1 MSKVAP
7 APAPATGATATVRV
21 SNIPS
26 SAVAAELLAFFD
38 TAVAAAGAAFACEIA
53 AAHRGWLSR
62 GHGSVQ
68 FDSAAAA
75 SLATDLS
82 SSGRLPPFLGSR
94 LSVSPA
100 HVDLLP
106 RAPDLSLRAAGAS
119 LVLGNCVAERELE
132 VAYAWD
138 GVRAE
143 VIPGKRR
150 VDLYLEQD
158 SRRYKLEVLFEDIRE
173 CFGCSLDGTGAILL
187 QLIYAPRIHTAISGS
202 AVNSRFTDERFHACK
217 EDAKFAWVRAL
228 DFTPNSCFGKCSTLV
243 LKLGEGAP
251 VSDILESLSFS
262 GELGELAISSMDV
275 FGPSSKVVP
284 LVDCPSGF
292 SVPYEILFR
301 LNSLVHMGKLV
312 ARHVNADLFK
322 VLEELSV
329 DTSRRIFEKM
339 SKLKSTCY
347 EPLQFIRQEAHS
359 MKISK
364 NALLSNKSKGKGK
377 LTRCYRVHIT
387 PSKIYCLGPEEEVSN
402 YVVKY
407 HFEYASDFVRVTF
420 VDEDWSKLSPNALS
434 ARIEQGFLSTPLK
447 TGLYHRILSILKEG
461 FCIGPKKYEFL
472 AFSASQLRGNSVWM
486 FASNNSLTAEC
497 IRKWM
502 GHFKD
507 IRSVSKCAARM
518 GQLFSSSRQTFEVS
532 SYDVEVIPDI
542 EVTTDGTKYIFS
554 DGIGKVSLR
563 FARQIATII
572 GLDPVNPPSAFQI
585 RYGGYKGVIAVDPTS
600 FFDLSLRPSM
610 KKFESKSTMLNITNW
625 SKSQPCY
632 MNREII
638 SLLSTLGI
646 RDEIFVS
653 MQKDD
658 MHESDDML
666 TNKEAALSVL
676 GKIGGAETK
685 TAVKMLLQGYE
696 PSSEPYLLMILK
708 AHQANRL
715 TDIRTRC
722 KIHVQKG
729 RVLIG
734 CLDETGKLD
743 YGQVYIRITKNR
755 KEQKDNE
762 QPFFYNDDGKTAVV
776 VGKVAI
782 SKNPC
787 LHPGDIR
794 VLEAVYDPGLD
805 ARGLVDCVVFPQRG
819 ERPHPNECSGGDLDG
834 DLFFI
839 TWDDKLI
846 PEKIDAPMDYTATR
860 PRIMDH
866 VVTLEEIQ
874 KHFVDYMINDAL
886 GVISTAH
893 LIHADRDLLK
903 ARSPE
908 CLQLAA
914 LHSMAVDFAKTG
926 APAEMP
932 RALRPR
938 EFPDFMER
946 WEKPMYISNGVLGK
960 LYRAALQQAEN
971 SEALLPP
978 VPPSCAYDPDLEISG
993 FHEFL
998 DAAEECYELYAEKLG
1013 TLMSYYSAER
1023 EDEILTGNIG
1033 NKLLYLKRDNKRYFE
1048 MKDRIVAAVDS
1059 LHDEVR
1065 GWLRGCREEDA
1076 SRVASAW
1083 YHVTYHPDRRQGK
1096 RFWSF
1101 PWIVCDSLLAIKA
1114 ARRCRRQVDGA
1125 VPMDCGAHCASEANN

>member
-1 MSKVAP
+1 MSTVVAAAAAAP
-7 APAPATGATATVRV
+7 APGATATVRV
-21 SNIPS
+21 SNIPP
-26 SAVAAELLAFFD
+26 SAIAAELLAFFD
-38 TAVAAAGAAFACEIA
+38 SAVATGAAFACEIA

-68 FDSAAAA
+68 FESAAAA
-75 SLATDLS
+75 TRAIDLA
-82 SSGRLPPFLGSR
+82 SSGGLPPFLGSR

-106 RAPDLSLRAAGAS
+106 RAPAFALRALGSS
-119 LVLGNCVAERELE
+119 LVIGNRVAERELE
-132 VAYAWD
+132 VAYTWD

-150 VDLYLEQD
+150 VDLYLKHD
-158 SRRYKLEVLFEDIRE
+158 SRSYKLEVLFEDIRE
-173 CFGCSLDGTGAILL
+173 CFGCSFDGAGAILL
-187 QLIYAPRIHTAISGS
+187 LLTYAPRIHTTISGS
-202 AVNSRFTDERFHACK
+202 TIKSRFTDERFHACK

-228 DFTPNSCFGKCSTLV
+228 DFTPNSSFGVCSTLV
-243 LKLGEGAP
+243 LKLSKAAP
-251 VSDILESLSFS
+251 VSDILESLPFS
-262 GELGELAISSMDV
+262 GELGELTISSMDM
-275 FGPSSKVVP
+275 FGSSSKVVP

-292 SVPYEILFR
+292 SVPYEVLFR

-322 VLEELSV
+322 VLEDLPIY
-329 DTSRRIFEKM
+329 TLRRIFEKM
-339 SKLKSTCY
+339 SKLNSTCF
-347 EPLQFIRQEAHS
+347 EPLEFIRHEAHS

-364 NALLSNKSKGKGK
+364 KTLLSKKGEGEGK
-377 LTRCYRVHIT
+377 LMRCYRIHIT

-407 HFEYASDFVRVTF
+407 HSEYASDFARVTF

-434 ARIEQGFLSTPLK
+434 ARIEQGFFSTPLK
-447 TGLYHRILSILKEG
+447 TGLYHRILSTLKEG
-461 FCIGPKKYEFL
+461 FRIGPKKYEFL

-486 FASNNSLTAEC
+486 FASNNSLSAES
-497 IRKWM
+497 IRRWM

-542 EVTTDGTKYIFS
+542 EITTDGTKHIFS
-554 DGIGKVSLR
+554 DGIGKISSR
-563 FARQIATII
+563 FARQIAKTI
-572 GLDPVNPPSAFQI
+572 GLDPNNPPSAFQI

-600 FFDLSLRPSM
+600 FFNLSLRPSM

-632 MNREII
+632 VNREII

-646 RDEIFVS
+646 KDETFLT
-653 MQKDD
+653 MQQDD
-658 MHESDDML
+658 MHESDEML
-666 TNKEAALSVL
+666 TNKEVALSVL
-676 GKIGGAETK
+676 GKISGADTK
-685 TAVKMLLQGYE
+685 TAAEMLLQGYE
-696 PSSEPYLLMILK
+696 PSLEPYLSMILK
-708 AHQANRL
+708 AHRANRL

-755 KEQKDNE
+755 KEKKYSE
-762 QPFFYNDDGKTAVV
+762 QPFFCNDDGKTAVI

-787 LHPGDIR
+787 LHPGDVR
-794 VLEAVYDPGLD
+794 VLEAIYDPGLD
-805 ARGLVDCVVFPQRG
+805 ARGLIDCVVFPQRG

-846 PEKIDAPMDYTATR
+846 PEKVDAPMDYTATR

-866 VVTLEEIQ
+866 AVTLEEIQ
-874 KHFVDYMINDAL
+874 KHFVSYMINDAL

-893 LIHADRDLLK
+893 LIHADRDPLK

-914 LHSMAVDFAKTG
+914 LHSMAVDFAKSG

-938 EFPDFMER
+938 EFPDFLER

-960 LYRAALQQAEN
+960 LYRAALRHAEN
-971 SEALLPP
+971 AEALLPEA
-978 VPPSCAYDPDLEISG
+978 PPSCAYDPDLECPG
-993 FHEFL
+993 FHDFL
-998 DAAEECYELYAEKLG
+998 DAAEEHYEAYAERLG
-1013 TLMSYYSAER
+1013 TLMTYYSAER
-1023 EDEILTGNIG
+1023 EDEILTGNIR
-1033 NKLLYLKRDNKRYFE
+1033 NKLVYLRRDNKRYFE
-1048 MKDRIVAAVDS
+1048 MKDRIIAAVDA
-1059 LHDEVR
+1059 LHAEVR
-1065 GWLRGCREEDA
+1065 GWLRARRDEEA
-1076 SRVASAW
+1076 SKLASAW
-1083 YHVTYHPDRRQGK
+1083 YHVTYHPGRRGEK

-1101 PWIVCDSLLAIKA
+1101 PWIACDTLLAIKA
-1114 ARRCRRQVDGA
+1114 ARRCRKRVEDAAA
-1125 VPMDCGAHCASEANN
+1125 VPMDCDA

>member
-1 MSKVAP
+1 MSTVVAAAVP
-7 APAPATGATATVRV
+7 APGATATVRV
-21 SNIPS
+21 SNIPP
-26 SAVAAELLAFFD
+26 SAIAAELLAFFD
-38 TAVAAAGAAFACEIA
+38 SAVATGAAFACEIA

-75 SLATDLS
+75 TRAIDLA
-82 SSGRLPPFLGSR
+82 SSGCLPPFLGSR

-106 RAPDLSLRAAGAS
+106 RAPDFALRALGSS
-119 LVLGNCVAERELE
+119 LVIGNRVAERELE

-150 VDLYLEQD
+150 VDLYLKHGSGED
-158 SRRYKLEVLFEDIRE
+158 SRSYKLEVLFEDIRE
-173 CFGCSLDGTGAILL
+173 CFGCSFDGAGAILL
-187 QLIYAPRIHTAISGS
+187 QLTYAPRIHTEISGS
-202 AVNSRFTDERFHACK
+202 TIKTRFTDERFHACK

-228 DFTPNSCFGKCSTLV
+228 DFTPNSSFGECSTLV
-243 LKLGEGAP
+243 LKLSKAAP
-251 VSDILESLSFS
+251 VSDILESLPFS
-262 GELGELAISSMDV
+262 GELGELTVSKVDM
-275 FGPSSKVVP
+275 FGSSSKVVP
-284 LVDCPSGF
+284 LVDCPSGC
-292 SVPYEILFR
+292 SVPYEVLFR

-312 ARHVNADLFK
+312 AKHVNADLFK
-322 VLEELSV
+322 VLEDLPV
-329 DTSRRIFEKM
+329 DTLRRIFEKM
-339 SKLKSTCY
+339 SKLNSTCY
-347 EPLQFIRQEAHS
+347 EPLEFIRHEAHS

-364 NALLSNKSKGKGK
+364 KTLLSKKGEGEGK
-377 LTRCYRVHIT
+377 LMRCYRIHIT

-407 HFEYASDFVRVTF
+407 HSKYASDFARVTF

-434 ARIEQGFLSTPLK
+434 ARIEQGFFSTPLK

-486 FASNNSLTAEC
+486 FASNNSLSAES
-497 IRKWM
+497 IRGWM

-542 EVTTDGTKYIFS
+542 EITTNGTKHIFS
-554 DGIGKVSLR
+554 DGIGKISSR
-563 FARQIATII
+563 FARQIAKTI
-572 GLDPVNPPSAFQI
+572 GLDPNNPPSAFQI

-600 FFDLSLRPSM
+600 FFNLSLRPSM

-625 SKSQPCY
+625 SKSQPCFV
-632 MNREII
+632 NREII

-646 RDEIFVS
+646 KDETFLT
-653 MQKDD
+653 MQQDD
-658 MHESDDML
+658 MHESDEML
-666 TNKEAALSVL
+666 TNKEVALSVL
-676 GKIGGAETK
+676 GKISGADTK
-685 TAVKMLLQGYE
+685 TAAEMLLQGYE
-696 PSSEPYLLMILK
+696 PSLEPYLSMILK
-708 AHQANRL
+708 AHRANRL

-743 YGQVYIRITKNR
+743 YGQIYIRITMNH
-755 KEQKDNE
+755 KEQKHSE
-762 QPFFYNDDGKTAVV
+762 QPYFCSDDGKTAVI

-787 LHPGDIR
+787 LHPGDVR
-794 VLEAVYDPGLD
+794 VLEAIYDPGWD
-805 ARGLVDCVVFPQRG
+805 AGGLIDCVVFPQRG

-846 PEKIDAPMDYTATR
+846 PEK
-860 PRIMDH
+860 
-866 VVTLEEIQ
+866 EIQ
-874 KHFVDYMINDAL
+874 KHFVSYMINDAL

-893 LIHADRDLLK
+893 LIHADRNPLK

-932 RALRPR
+932 WALRPR
-938 EFPDFMER
+938 EFPDFLER

-960 LYRAALQQAEN
+960 LYRAALRHAEN
-971 SEALLPP
+971 AEALLPEA
-978 VPPSCAYDPDLEISG
+978 PPSCAYDPDLECPG
-993 FHEFL
+993 FHDFL
-998 DAAEECYELYAEKLG
+998 DAAEEHYEAYAERLG
-1013 TLMSYYSAER
+1013 TLMTYYSAER
-1023 EDEILTGNIG
+1023 EDEILTGNIR
-1033 NKLLYLKRDNKRYFE
+1033 NKLVYLRRDNKRYFE
-1048 MKDRIVAAVDS
+1048 MKDRIIAAVNA
-1059 LHDEVR
+1059 LHAEVR
-1065 GWLRGCREEDA
+1065 GWLRAHRDEDA
-1076 SRVASAW
+1076 SKLASAW
-1083 YHVTYHPDRRQGK
+1083 YHVTYHPDRRREK

-1101 PWIVCDSLLAIKA
+1101 PWIACDTLLAIKA
-1114 ARRCRRQVDGA
+1114 ARRCRKRVEDAAA
-1125 VPMDCGAHCASEANN
+1125 VPMDCDA

>member
-1 MSKVAP
+1 MDM
-7 APAPATGATATVRV
+7 
-21 SNIPS
+21 
-26 SAVAAELLAFFD
+26 F
-38 TAVAAAGAAFACEIA
+38 
-53 AAHRGWLSR
+53 
-62 GHGSVQ
+62 GS
-68 FDSAAAA
+68 
-75 SLATDLS
+75 
-82 SSGRLPPFLGSR
+82 
-94 LSVSPA
+94 
-100 HVDLLP
+100 
-106 RAPDLSLRAAGAS
+106 
-119 LVLGNCVAERELE
+119 
-132 VAYAWD
+132 
-138 GVRAE
+138 
-143 VIPGKRR
+143 
-150 VDLYLEQD
+150 
-158 SRRYKLEVLFEDIRE
+158 
-173 CFGCSLDGTGAILL
+173 
-187 QLIYAPRIHTAISGS
+187 
-202 AVNSRFTDERFHACK
+202 
-217 EDAKFAWVRAL
+217 
-228 DFTPNSCFGKCSTLV
+228 
-243 LKLGEGAP
+243 
-251 VSDILESLSFS
+251 
-262 GELGELAISSMDV
+262 
-275 FGPSSKVVP
+275 SSKVVP

-322 VLEELSV
+322 VLEDLPIG
-329 DTSRRIFEKM
+329 TLRRIFEKV

-347 EPLQFIRQEAHS
+347 EPLEFIRHEAHR

-364 NALLSNKSKGKGK
+364 KTLLSKKGEGEGK
-377 LTRCYRVHIT
+377 LLRCYRIHIT

-407 HFEYASDFVRVTF
+407 HSQYASDFARVTF

-434 ARIEQGFLSTPLK
+434 ARIEQGFFSTPLK
-447 TGLYHRILSILKEG
+447 TDLYHRILSILKEG

-486 FASNNSLTAEC
+486 FASNDSLSAES
-497 IRKWM
+497 IRRWM
-502 GHFKD
+502 GHFND

-542 EVTTDGTKYIFS
+542 EVTTDGNKYIFS
-554 DGIGKVSLR
+554 DGIGKISSR
-563 FARQIATII
+563 FARQIAKTI
-572 GLDPVNPPSAFQI
+572 GLDPNNPPSAFQI

-600 FFDLSLRPSM
+600 FYNLSLRPSM

-632 MNREII
+632 VNREII

-646 RDEIFVS
+646 KDEIFLS
-653 MQKDD
+653 MQQDD
-658 MHESDDML
+658 MHESDEML
-666 TNKEAALSVL
+666 TNKEVALSVL
-676 GKIGGAETK
+676 GKIGGADTK
-685 TAVKMLLQGYE
+685 IAAEMLLQGYE

-708 AHQANRL
+708 AHRANRL

-734 CLDETGKLD
+734 CLDETSKLD

-755 KEQKDNE
+755 KEQKYSE
-762 QPFFYNDDGKTAVV
+762 QPFFCNDDGKTAVI

-787 LHPGDIR
+787 LHPGDVR
-794 VLEAVYDPGLD
+794 VLEAIYDPGLD

-819 ERPHPNECSGGDLDG
+819 DRPHPNECSGGDLDG

-846 PEKIDAPMDYTATR
+846 PEKVDAPMDYTATR

-874 KHFVDYMINDAL
+874 KHFVSYMINDAL

-893 LIHADRDLLK
+893 LIHADRNPLK

-946 WEKPMYISNGVLGK
+946 WEKPMYVSNGVLGK
-960 LYRAALQQAEN
+960 LYRSALRHAEN
-971 SEALLPP
+971 AEALLPEGP
-978 VPPSCAYDPDLEISG
+978 ACSEYDPDLECPG
-993 FHEFL
+993 FHDFL
-998 DAAEECYELYAEKLG
+998 DAAEEHYEAYAEKLG
-1013 TLMSYYSAER
+1013 TLMTYYSAER
-1023 EDEILTGNIG
+1023 EDEILTGNIR
-1033 NKLLYLKRDNKRYFE
+1033 NKLVYLRRDNKRYFE
-1048 MKDRIVAAVDS
+1048 MKDRIIAAVDA
-1059 LHDEVR
+1059 LHEEVR
-1065 GWLRGCREEDA
+1065 GWLRARREEDA
-1076 SRVASAW
+1076 SKLASAW
-1083 YHVTYHPDRRQGK
+1083 YHVTYHPCRRGEK

-1101 PWIVCDSLLAIKA
+1101 PWLACDTLLAVKA
-1114 ARRCRRQVDGA
+1114 ARRCRKRVEDAAA
-1125 VPMDCGAHCASEANN
+1125 VPMDCDA